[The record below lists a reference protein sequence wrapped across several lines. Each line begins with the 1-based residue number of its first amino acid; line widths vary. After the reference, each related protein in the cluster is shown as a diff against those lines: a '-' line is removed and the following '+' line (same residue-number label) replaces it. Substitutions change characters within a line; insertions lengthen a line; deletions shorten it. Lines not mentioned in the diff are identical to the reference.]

1 MLPAKGGVIKKADAK
16 RRTPGSATR
25 RIRASVTYTLTAPQ
39 WLRPVQRRQRVR
51 KAIGVLVAQTDCAVA
66 SAPLAKP

>member
-1 MLPAKGGVIKKADAK
+1 MLPAKGGVVKKADAK

-25 RIRASVTYTLTAPQ
+25 RIRFSNVHADGT
-39 WLRPVQRRQRVR
+39 PVAQACATPATRTQ
-51 KAIGVLVAQTDCAVA
+51 AIGVLVAQTDCAVA